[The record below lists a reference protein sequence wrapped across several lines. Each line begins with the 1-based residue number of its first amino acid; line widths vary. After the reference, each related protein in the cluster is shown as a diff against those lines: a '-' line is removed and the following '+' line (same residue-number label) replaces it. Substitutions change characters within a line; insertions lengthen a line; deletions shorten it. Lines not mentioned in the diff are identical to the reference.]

1 MLQSFIFS
9 REYHSH
15 QSDLNRRRASL
26 ICTLICK
33 MSPSFFLLAL
43 CLPGFLAVP
52 SYKALWQFRN
62 MILCIQPDSWPVLDY
77 ADYGCWCGK
86 GGSGTPVDELDR
98 CCQVHDQCY
107 DDAMQNDACWPI
119 LDNPYTEIYSYD
131 CDSHNKNI
139 TCRHA
144 VRFMT
149 SATAMQCRTM
159 PAGPSWTTPTQR
171 FTATTVTPTTR
182 TSPAAVK
189 MICVRCSSVSVTDWQ
204 PCALLDQSTT
214 QKTLNSQVTAA
225 SELAH
230 TGSIRLLN

>member
-62 MILCIQPDSWPVLDY
+62 MILCVQPDSWPVLDY

-119 LDNPYTEIYSYD
+119 LDNPYTEMYSYD

-139 TCRHA
+139 TCRRKNDLCEMFICECDRLA
-144 VRFMT
+144 
-149 SATAMQCRTM
+149 AMCFARSKYN
-159 PAGPSWTTPTQR
+159 PENAKLPSY
-171 FTATTVTPTTR
+171 
-182 TSPAAVK
+182 
-189 MICVRCSSVSVTDWQ
+189 RCQ
-204 PCALLDQSTT
+204 
-214 QKTLNSQVTAA
+214 
-225 SELAH
+225 
-230 TGSIRLLN
+230 